1 MKQQTTVSPT
11 DRLLVAAAGKRL
23 VVFDLD
29 NTLMDETQYLFAG
42 YDAVARVAAGGSA
55 SLARNL
61 TAWLRDEFQ
70 SGGRERLFE
79 RMAEH
84 YPGVQGTVGDWLN
97 ELRTVKVSLAMLPW
111 VAPFC
116 DALPHAALAI
126 LTNGNAVQQRNK
138 YHQLQPAELR
148 ERMRLYCAAES
159 KPKPSPAGLW
169 SILEDS
175 HCPPF
180 AALFIGDT
188 ATDEACAAA
197 AGVPFAW
204 APPL

>member
-1 MKQQTTVSPT
+1 MHDSLET
-11 DRLLVAAAGKRL
+11 LLSRVQGKRL

-29 NTLMDETQYLFAG
+29 NTLMDETRYLFAG
-42 YDAVARVAAGGSA
+42 YEAVARVAAGNSA

-61 TAWLRDEFQ
+61 TAWLRDEFE

-79 RMAEH
+79 RMAER
-84 YPGVQGTVGDWLN
+84 YPAVRGTVEDWLS
-97 ELRTVKVSLAMLPW
+97 ELRTVKVDLAMLPW

-116 DALPHAALAI
+116 ATVPHAAWAI

-138 YHQLQPAELR
+138 YHQLLPAELR
-148 ERMRLYCAAES
+148 DRMRLYCAAES

-169 SILEDS
+169 RILEDA

-180 AALFIGDT
+180 AALMIGDT
-188 ATDEACAAA
+188 ATDEACAVA
-197 AGVPFAW
+197 AGVDFAW
-204 APPL
+204 APPV